1 MSRSTIYL
9 SICLLFGCTTLENP
23 KSAPID
29 NLEVSVTAFDF
40 SPSEDASVLLIQVD
54 ALRRDHLSVYGYER
68 KTSPNLEK
76 GWLAYDGLTTAAS
89 WTAPSA
95 ASLLTGVQPYRHG
108 VQYAKQQAERT
119 INQPLQVPSLV
130 EVFKSA
136 GYRTALITGNAYVG
150 PDTGMEV
157 GFERHIFVNKQYPY
171 SNLGQQQTH
180 LETWLQEIPEDAPF
194 FAMMHAMDVHAP
206 YYSPEGTEGTWSTGG
221 MLNDLEDYAQQ
232 EELGALHAL
241 DPEGTVTEVNALY
254 DEQILGLDRSIA
266 GLLQMLERKGRGNT
280 LVVLIGDHGES
291 LGEHGKFGHGSS
303 LEDEQVAVPFLVHH
317 PDLVGGRKSCL
328 ASNLDVLPTLIRSL
342 NLSLPEGLDGRPLQE
357 GCLGT
362 PTATLY
368 DPQRDGILNM
378 VATYGEVGHREYSCL
393 SGRYGGHG
401 KTTDEESSYL
411 DEEISFQIQQ
421 NDLVLPDQKCARTP
435 E

>member
-1 MSRSTIYL
+1 M
-9 SICLLFGCTTLENP
+9 
-23 KSAPID
+23 
-29 NLEVSVTAFDF
+29 
-40 SPSEDASVLLIQVD
+40 
-54 ALRRDHLSVYGYER
+54 
-68 KTSPNLEK
+68 
-76 GWLAYDGLTTAAS
+76 
-89 WTAPSA
+89 
-95 ASLLTGVQPYRHG
+95 
-108 VQYAKQQAERT
+108 
-119 INQPLQVPSLV
+119 
-130 EVFKSA
+130 
-136 GYRTALITGNAYVG
+136 
-150 PDTGMEV
+150 
-157 GFERHIFVNKQYPY
+157 
-171 SNLGQQQTH
+171 
-180 LETWLQEIPEDAPF
+180 
-194 FAMMHAMDVHAP
+194 
-206 YYSPEGTEGTWSTGG
+206 
-221 MLNDLEDYAQQ
+221 
-232 EELGALHAL
+232 
-241 DPEGTVTEVNALY
+241 TEVNALY